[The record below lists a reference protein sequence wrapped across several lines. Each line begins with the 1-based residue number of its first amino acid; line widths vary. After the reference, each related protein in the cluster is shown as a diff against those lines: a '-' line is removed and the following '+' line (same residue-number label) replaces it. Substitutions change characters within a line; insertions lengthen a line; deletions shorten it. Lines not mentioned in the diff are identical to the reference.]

1 MNKLIVNVFATS
13 SFGVFCLTFVWALF
27 AGLLVQLVVLPA
39 IPGLHAGNGLMAGG
53 DSVWFHRE
61 AVELAALMQHQG
73 WQVWELRPQGNA
85 PIGIAAAAYF
95 LTGFSEPWVLLPINA
110 TLFALASVSLHGIF
124 KSLTSAR
131 WAFMAMLPFA
141 LFPSA
146 ALIYSQIHKDGF
158 SVAGISIII
167 LVWVRFARL
176 VESDGRSLLSQVALM
191 VAGCSLVWIVRPY
204 LLQPLIL
211 ASVLTVLLLA
221 GISSRQRG
229 VVWWAGISLC
239 LLVQVGYSNISSVP
253 TVPTAPMADDFNE
266 QSSASTVDGT
276 SFIEKKLAKLNAMRI
291 GFAKGA
297 PNAGSNIDVGVKY
310 DSLIDLVLYV
320 PRALQVGLLA
330 PFPPMWIRDGAS
342 PGGGLMRFI
351 AGMEMVV
358 SYVLLA
364 GVGFLWFDLKS
375 NRLALAVAI
384 LMATVL
390 ILVMA
395 LVVCNVG
402 TLYRMRYGGWQL
414 LNGLGVLGWGLRLRA
429 RRGGQSP

>member
-1 MNKLIVNVFATS
+1 MNKLMIKAFATS
-13 SFGVFCLTFVWALF
+13 SFGVFALAFAWALL
-27 AGLLVQLVVLPA
+27 AGLFVQMVVLPA
-39 IPGLHAGNGLMAGG
+39 IPGIHAGNGLMAGG

-61 AVELAALMQHQG
+61 AVELAALMRHQG

-95 LTGFSEPWVLLPINA
+95 LAGISEPWVLLPVNA
-110 TLFALASVSLHGIF
+110 TMFALAAVSLHGIF
-124 KSLTSAR
+124 KSLASER
-131 WAFMAMLPFA
+131 WAFMATLPLV

-176 VESDGRSLLSQVALM
+176 AESDGRSSLSQIALM

-211 ASVLTVLLLA
+211 ASVLSVLLLA
-221 GISSRQRG
+221 SMVGRRRG
-229 VVWWAGISLC
+229 VAWWVGISLC
-239 LLVQVGYSNISSVP
+239 LLVQVGCTIS
-253 TVPTAPMADDFNE
+253 TVPAVPAV
-266 QSSASTVDGT
+266 SGASL
-276 SFIEKKLAKLNAMRI
+276 IEKNVAKLNAMRI
-291 GFAKGA
+291 GFAEGA
-297 PNAGSNIDVGVKY
+297 PNAGSNIDVEVKF

-320 PRALQVGLLA
+320 PRALQVGLLV
-330 PFPPMWIRDGAS
+330 PFPPMWVSDGVS
-342 PGGGLMRFI
+342 PGSDFMRFI

-358 SYVLLA
+358 SYVLLI
-364 GVGFLWFDLKS
+364 GVGLLWLDLKS
-375 NRLALAVAI
+375 NQPALIVAI

-395 LVVCNVG
+395 LVVANVG
-402 TLYRMRYGGWQL
+402 TLYRMRYGSWQL

-429 RRGGQSP
+429 RREGKRP